1 VHGPGPV
8 YALLTV
14 VSTLAGGLVAL
25 RLHHRLSWVMAFTGG
40 VVIGVALLDILP
52 ESIERLPSGTD
63 VGQAVAAGFLLFFI
77 LSRVV
82 VLHHRDEPS
91 AAEGHREVG
100 AMGAAAL
107 SFHSFIDGF
116 AIGVAFAE
124 SSALGFAVLIA
135 VVGHDFA
142 DGMNTVTFVL
152 SQHGG
157 SKRAR
162 GWLYVDAIAPLIGAV
177 VGSFVLVGEEA
188 FGAGLGVL
196 AGIFLAIGGA
206 ELLPEAHSETSAG
219 RIWLTIAGMA
229 LPFGVSRLG
238 GL

>member
-1 VHGPGPV
+1 VHGPGAL

-25 RLHHRLSWVMAFTGG
+25 RLRHRLSWVMAFTGG

-52 ESIERLPSGTD
+52 ESIERLPSGAE
-63 VGQAVAAGFLLFFI
+63 VGEAVAAGFLLFFI

-91 AAEGHREVG
+91 AAVGHREVG

-116 AIGVAFAE
+116 AIGAAFAE
-124 SSALGFAVLIA
+124 SNTLGVAVLIA

-152 SQHGG
+152 SQHGD
-157 SKRAR
+157 SSRAR
-162 GWLYVDAIAPLIGAV
+162 GWLYVDALAPLVGAV
-177 VGSFVLVGEEA
+177 VGSFVLVSA
-188 FGAGLGVL
+188 HVFGAGLGVL
-196 AGIFLAIGGA
+196 AGIFLTIGGA
-206 ELLPEAHSETSAG
+206 ELLPEAHSEPSAG
-219 RIWLTIAGMA
+219 RIALTIAGVA
-229 LPFGVSRLG
+229 LLFAVSRVA

>member
-1 VHGPGPV
+1 VHGPGALW
-8 YALLTV
+8 ALLAVGSTV
-14 VSTLAGGLVAL
+14 AGGMVAL
-25 RLHHRLSWVMAFTGG
+25 RLRHRLSWVMAFTGG

-52 ESIERLPSGTD
+52 ESIDRLPTGSQ
-63 VGQAVAAGFLLFFI
+63 VGGAVTAGFLLFFI

-91 AAEGHREVG
+91 AAEGHRPVG

-107 SFHSFIDGF
+107 SLHSFIDGF
-116 AIGVAFAE
+116 AIGAAFAE
-124 SSALGFAVLIA
+124 STSLGFAVLIA
-135 VVGHDFA
+135 VVSHDFA

-152 SQHGG
+152 SQHGD
-157 SKRAR
+157 SHRAR
-162 GWLYVDAIAPLIGAV
+162 GWLYVDAVAPLFGAI
-177 VGSFVLVGEEA
+177 VGSFVLVSGEA

-196 AGIFLAIGGA
+196 AGIFLAIGAA

-219 RIWLTIAGMA
+219 RIWLTIAGVA
-229 LPFGVSRLG
+229 LVFVVSRVA

>member
-1 VHGPGPV
+1 VHGPGAL

-14 VSTLAGGLVAL
+14 ASTLAGGLVAL
-25 RLHHRLSWVMAFTGG
+25 RLRHRLSWVMAFTGG

-52 ESIERLPSGTD
+52 ESIERLPSGAD
-63 VGQAVAAGFLLFFI
+63 VGEAVAAGFLLFFV

-91 AAEGHREVG
+91 AAVGHREVG
-100 AMGAAAL
+100 ALGAGAL

-116 AIGVAFAE
+116 AIGAAFAE

-152 SQHGG
+152 SQHGD
-157 SKRAR
+157 SSRAR
-162 GWLYVDAIAPLIGAV
+162 GWLYVDATAPLVGAV
-177 VGSFVLVGEEA
+177 VGSFVLVSPKA

-196 AGIFLAIGGA
+196 AGIFLTIGGG
-206 ELLPEAHSETSAG
+206 ELLPEAHSEPSAG
-219 RIWLTIAGMA
+219 RIALTIAGVA
-229 LPFGVSRLG
+229 LLFVVSRVA

>member
-1 VHGPGPV
+1 MHGPGAL

-25 RLHHRLSWVMAFTGG
+25 RLRHRLSWVMAFTGG

-52 ESIERLPSGTD
+52 ESIDRLPSGAE
-63 VGQAVAAGFLLFFI
+63 VGEAVAAGFLLFFV

-91 AAEGHREVG
+91 AAVGHREVG
-100 AMGAAAL
+100 ALGAAAL

-116 AIGVAFAE
+116 AIGAAFAE
-124 SSALGFAVLIA
+124 SNALGFAVLIA

-152 SQHGG
+152 SQHGD
-157 SKRAR
+157 SSRAR
-162 GWLYVDAIAPLIGAV
+162 GWLYVDAIAPLFGAI
-177 VGSFVLVGEEA
+177 VGSFVLVSDDA

-196 AGIFLAIGGA
+196 AGIFLAIGAA
-206 ELLPEAHSETSAG
+206 ELLPEAHSEPSAG
-219 RIWLTIAGMA
+219 RIALTIAGVA
-229 LPFGVSRLG
+229 LLFVVSRVA